1 MATHRPRNFCSIS
14 VLQNLERGRLRQL
27 LLLYPNDIFP
37 ARVPLPP
44 ENIEEEY
51 DYGLLARTL
60 IDPGIDTPV
69 ELIHALYHLDEMSED
84 RFFDDLRE
92 IAERAGLHDE
102 IGEEP
107 TAADLA
113 LLVWLHDRDR
123 LLRKHAEVSMLKSR
137 TFEYFRTPQR
147 PVPGF
152 QMPTEARINSMR
164 ATLSDFFVRRKRG
177 PDCDVIIIER
187 GDLVWIAIAHGL
199 PARREPARING
210 VRGSAFFRPDH
221 CDVMIYDK
229 VQGEIGIHAA
239 CKKEKEIYRSEIARC
254 LFGDSEVFQP
264 IAKYTLQPLQNDGA
278 QSLCCDDVADGSM
291 EWIKLK
297 EVHIS
302 IGGDFGE
309 VMIRKADDLFE
320 AIEAAT
326 PGGSLPNDLLIF
338 KAKFAIKFTHSR
350 NPRIVTVYAPA
361 KTDCRHE
368 SDRPLV
374 EDWLR
379 RRGFVLDL
387 ATVAQPGTSVAR
399 AA

>member
-1 MATHRPRNFCSIS
+1 
-14 VLQNLERGRLRQL
+14 
-27 LLLYPNDIFP
+27 
-37 ARVPLPP
+37 
-44 ENIEEEY
+44 
-51 DYGLLARTL
+51 
-60 IDPGIDTPV
+60 
-69 ELIHALYHLDEMSED
+69 
-84 RFFDDLRE
+84 
-92 IAERAGLHDE
+92 
-102 IGEEP
+102 
-107 TAADLA
+107 
-113 LLVWLHDRDR
+113 
-123 LLRKHAEVSMLKSR
+123 
-137 TFEYFRTPQR
+137 
-147 PVPGF
+147 
-152 QMPTEARINSMR
+152 
-164 ATLSDFFVRRKRG
+164 
-177 PDCDVIIIER
+177 
-187 GDLVWIAIAHGL
+187 
-199 PARREPARING
+199 
-210 VRGSAFFRPDH
+210 
-221 CDVMIYDK
+221 
-229 VQGEIGIHAA
+229 
-239 CKKEKEIYRSEIARC
+239 
-254 LFGDSEVFQP
+254 VFQP

>member
-1 MATHRPRNFCSIS
+1 MATHRLRNFCSIS

-27 LLLYPNDIFP
+27 LLQYPNDIFP

-44 ENIEEEY
+44 EDPEEEY

-60 IDPGIDTPV
+60 IDPGIDSPV
-69 ELIHALYHLDEMSED
+69 ELIHALYHLDEMCED

-102 IGEEP
+102 IGDEP

-113 LLVWLHDRDR
+113 LLVWLHDRDQ
-123 LLRKHAEVSMLKSR
+123 LLRKHAEVSMMKSR
-137 TFEYFRTPQR
+137 TFEYFRTSQR
-147 PVPGF
+147 PVPEF
-152 QMPTEARINSMR
+152 QSPTEARINRMR
-164 ATLSDFFVRRKRG
+164 FALSNSFLSRKRG
-177 PDCDVIIIER
+177 PDCDVIILDR

-199 PARREPARING
+199 PARREPARVNG
-210 VRGSAFFRPDH
+210 MRSSAFFRPDQ

-229 VQGEIGIHAA
+229 VQGEIGIHAS
-239 CKKEKEIYRSEIARC
+239 CKREKEIYRAEIARC
-254 LFGDSEVFQP
+254 LFDDPDVFQSIP
-264 IAKYTLQPLQNDGA
+264 KYTLQPLQSDGA
-278 QSLCCDDVADGSM
+278 RSLCCDDVAGGAM

-297 EVHIS
+297 EVHIFV
-302 IGGDFGE
+302 GGDFGE
-309 VMIRKADDLFE
+309 VMIRKAEDLFE
-320 AIEAAT
+320 AIDVAT
-326 PGGSLPNDLLIF
+326 PGGSLPQNLLIF
-338 KAKFAIKFTHSR
+338 KAKFAVKFTHSR

-387 ATVAQPGTSVAR
+387 AAVAPTGASIAR